1 MAKEWSGDLE
11 TGIAEIDS
19 GNKKLVDLINMLE
32 AAKAEGNRDVLV
44 NVLDSLLD
52 HVCNQ
57 FMFEEHMM
65 EQAGYEF
72 HKAHEKVHEL
82 FAKKLADCR
91 GRVQSGETPF
101 DDMITML
108 DHWVDNHVKNE
119 DKMYAETV
127 QTKIEKEG
135 GESFVRNV
143 MKKLFG

>member
-1 MAKEWSGDLE
+1 M
-11 TGIAEIDS
+11 
-19 GNKKLVDLINMLE
+19 
-32 AAKAEGNRDVLV
+32 
-44 NVLDSLLD
+44 
-52 HVCNQ
+52 
-57 FMFEEHMM
+57 
-65 EQAGYEF
+65 
-72 HKAHEKVHEL
+72 HEL